1 MDKAPYDTNS
11 GGGMSMHASRVAEH
25 SVLRLV
31 VVIVAALLLMSGA
44 IVYVLSDRIIARFEA
59 IETVAEDKEAAMVGA
74 KNRAAN
80 EDRPRLTREE
90 KIQFITI
97 VDFEEKDEQSIT
109 EPGLLSAGQLR
120 ISCAPSV
127 KFSGVGNEIV
137 WAASVIGGDGEYQFT
152 WSGSDNLSGTGQ
164 TIRKIYKSTGL
175 KNASVTATSLG
186 ISHNSSVADCVEGVR
201 VQSVEVM

>member
-1 MDKAPYDTNS
+1 MDNAPYDTNNGS
-11 GGGMSMHASRVAEH
+11 GMSMRASRVAEH

-31 VVIVAALLLMSGA
+31 VIIVAALLLMSGA
-44 IVYVLSDRIIARFEA
+44 IVYVLSDRIIARFAA
-59 IETVAEDKEAAMVGA
+59 IETAAEDKEAAMVDA
-74 KNRAAN
+74 RNRAAN

-90 KIQFITI
+90 KIQFISI

-109 EPGLLSAGQLR
+109 EPGLLSAEQFR
-120 ISCAPSV
+120 VSCAPSV

-137 WAASVIGGDGEYQFT
+137 WAASVIGGNDEYQFT

-164 TIRKIYKSTGL
+164 TIRKIYKSTGI

-186 ISHNSSVADCVEGVR
+186 ISNNSIVVDCVEGVR
-201 VQSVEVM
+201 VQSVEVL